1 MVTSII
7 VSIANNGCIGGNN
20 TLLWE
25 QSEDLKRFKNL
36 TQGNIV
42 IMGQKTYE
50 SLPFK
55 PLKNR
60 INIVITDDSD
70 IIFDGCIMAHSI
82 EDSLNKAKEIAGD
95 KIAYI
100 IGGGSIY
107 RQFLTLV
114 DNLYITRI
122 NAEIE
127 GDTFFPD
134 IDLTI
139 WEKAFSEKHFK
150 DETNQYDY
158 TYEIYWRIDA
168 PLKGFVVSSG
178 TNIKRD

>member
-1 MVTSII
+1 MIKNII

-20 TLLWE
+20 TLLWK

-50 SLPFK
+50 SLPFR

-60 INIVITDDSD
+60 INIVITDNPE
-70 IIFDGCIMAHSI
+70 ITFDGCIMAYSI
-82 EDSLNKAKEIAGD
+82 DDSIKKAEEVAGD
-95 KIAYI
+95 RIAYV

-107 RQFLTLV
+107 RQFLPFV

-122 NAEIE
+122 NADIE
-127 GDTFFPD
+127 GDTYFPD
-134 IDLTI
+134 VDLSV
-139 WEKAFSEKHFK
+139 WEKAFSEPHLKN
-150 DETNQYDY
+150 ETNQYDY
-158 TYEIYWRIDA
+158 TYEVYNRI
-168 PLKGFVVSSG
+168 
-178 TNIKRD
+178 